1 MRWGAGLL
9 VLLVLAG
16 PGCASSSAVP
26 RLDGA
31 VGMADA
37 GPGVEAGALDGQLAD
52 AASADG
58 ALQPD
63 AAPCAIAQGQSP
75 TLDGTGDYS
84 EYLASQHVN
93 VGAPQGSTDV
103 AAITWDPSALYVTVT
118 SDAFGGAFEPL
129 HVYLEARAAT
139 LPAASASTGKEYGG
153 LTPAL
158 PFTPTHLI
166 AARRQTDS
174 GTGGPYDGVYT
185 PTAAWATRSFALEPG
200 SHVFTSTDLHTL
212 SVHTPWSA
220 LGGCP
225 TRLRLAAHVVH
236 NVVANEWKDTL
247 PSTHTPWL
255 APGGGYYEIDL
266 TAATAVAGWTLR

>member
-1 MRWGAGLL
+1 MRCGILLLL
-9 VLLVLAG
+9 VLGGL
-16 PGCASSSAVP
+16 GCASSSAEP

-31 VGMADA
+31 LVVADA
-37 GPGVEAGALDGQLAD
+37 GPGVEAGALDGQLTDGALP
-52 AASADG
+52 DG

-63 AAPCAIAQGQSP
+63 AAPCAIAQGQTP

-84 EYLASQHVN
+84 EYLASQHLA

-103 AAITWDPSALYVTVT
+103 AAITWDPSHLYVTMT

-129 HVYLEARAAT
+129 HIYVEARATT
-139 LPAASASTGKEYGG
+139 LPAAVASTGKEYGG

-158 PFTPTHLI
+158 PFTPTHVI
-166 AARRQTDS
+166 AVRRQTDS

-185 PTAAWATRSFALEPG
+185 PAAAWATRSLALEPG
-200 SHVFTSTDLHTL
+200 THVFASTDLRTL
-212 SVHTPWSA
+212 SVRAPWSA

-236 NVVANEWKDTL
+236 NVVANEWKDTVP
-247 PSTHTPWL
+247 PSHTPWL
-255 APGGGYYEIDL
+255 APGGGSYEIDL
-266 TAATAVAGWTLR
+266 TASPAVAGWTLR

>member
-1 MRWGAGLL
+1 MRRGA
-9 VLLVLAG
+9 VLLLLLG
-16 PGCASSSAVP
+16 GLGCASSSSAP

-31 VGMADA
+31 VGVADA
-37 GPGVEAGALDGQLAD
+37 GPGVEAGTLDGQLAD
-52 AASADG
+52 AAPPDG

-63 AAPCAIAQGQSP
+63 AAPCAIAQGQTP

-84 EYLASQHVN
+84 EYLASQHIS
-93 VGAPQGSTDV
+93 VGAPQGSGDV
-103 AAITWDPSALYVTVT
+103 AAITWDPSYLYVTVT
-118 SDAFGGAFEPL
+118 SDAFAGAFEPL
-129 HVYLEARAAT
+129 HVYLEARAGA
-139 LPAASASTGKEYGG
+139 LPAAAASTGKEYGG

-158 PFTPTHLI
+158 PFTPTHVI

-185 PTAAWATRSFALEPG
+185 PTAAWATRGFALEPG

-212 SVHTPWSA
+212 SVRTPWSA
-220 LGGCP
+220 LAAAGCP

-236 NVVANEWKDTL
+236 DVVANEWKDTI

-266 TAATAVAGWTLR
+266 TAAPTVAGWTLR